1 MFSEFGSVLKTANPL
16 TFGERGSKQF
26 MRVEAERQPLNSAR
40 GSLDL
45 GCMQEIGKFV
55 VIIGAVLVVAGVIL
69 WRFPSLFGW
78 VGKLPGDISL
88 QKGNFSFYF
97 PVVTCILIS
106 IVITLLSWLF
116 RR

>member
-1 MFSEFGSVLKTANPL
+1 
-16 TFGERGSKQF
+16 
-26 MRVEAERQPLNSAR
+26 
-40 GSLDL
+40 
-45 GCMQEIGKFV
+45 MQEVGKFV
-55 VIIGAVLVVAGVIL
+55 VIVGLLMVAAGVIL

-97 PVVTCILIS
+97 PIVTCILVS
-106 IVITLLSWLF
+106 IGITLLSWLF

>member
-1 MFSEFGSVLKTANPL
+1 LV
-16 TFGERGSKQF
+16 
-26 MRVEAERQPLNSAR
+26 
-40 GSLDL
+40 
-45 GCMQEIGKFV
+45 QEVGKFV
-55 VIIGAVLVVAGVIL
+55 VIIGLLMVAAGVIL

-78 VGKLPGDISL
+78 VGKLPGDISV

-97 PVVTCILIS
+97 PVVTCIVAS